1 MQVGTIVGSG
11 VGVKVGSVV
20 GVVGLN
26 EGWVGKDVGVGAIV
40 VGVSVGGGLIENVG
54 EIDKCTKIRKRK
66 KTNPF
71 ISLDVE

>member
-26 EGWVGKDVGVGAIV
+26 EGWVGKDVGVGAV
-40 VGVSVGGGLIENVG
+40 VGVSVGGGFIENVG

-71 ISLDVE
+71 IYLDVE